1 MGTSDFFCFNNS
13 TWGGEGIKMERR
25 CQQDLLCGR
34 NEFNNIYNLIP
45 ISENQNEVK
54 HSGVEPWEVLLFV
67 WPVSNDT
74 VVKLTLKGS
83 WNYQILTNPWCV
95 YFAIF
100 CSLFCLSGIALLG
113 KQDHQSAY
121 FGVCFLHHF
130 YICNHIALAVPWN
143 IDSTYINWLYNVE
156 LNCYNT
162 GRQTQGWAM
171 TPVQP
176 ETLQLPAS
184 GSGFLGINVSLAG

>member
-1 MGTSDFFCFNNS
+1 MGTSNFFCFNNS
-13 TWGGEGIKMERR
+13 TWGGEGIKTESR

-45 ISENQNEVK
+45 ITENQNEVK

-95 YFAIF
+95 YFVIF
-100 CSLFCLSGIALLG
+100 CSLFCLSVIALLG
-113 KQDHQSAY
+113 KQDHQSAWFWCLFSSSLLY
-121 FGVCFLHHF
+121 LQSHCPACSLEHWL
-130 YICNHIALAVPWN
+130 Y
-143 IDSTYINWLYNVE
+143 YINWLNNVE

-162 GRQTQGWAM
+162 GRQTHGWAM

-184 GSGFLGINVSLAG
+184 SSGFLDINVSLAG